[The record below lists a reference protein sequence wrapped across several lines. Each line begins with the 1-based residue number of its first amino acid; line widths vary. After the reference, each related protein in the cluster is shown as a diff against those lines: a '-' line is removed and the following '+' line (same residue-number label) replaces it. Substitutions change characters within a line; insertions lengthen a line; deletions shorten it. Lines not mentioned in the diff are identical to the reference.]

1 MTGTPENP
9 NATSAAGPV
18 EQEPLSGQWRT
29 VRLAGAPPER
39 SDYRPRMPQNVPPF
53 EWTDDALRL
62 RAFMFDF
69 WFEHR
74 RPPMLRDC
82 HEGLGLD
89 RRAIQQAYKLLDLGL
104 NVTVD
109 QRTQNLHLLKA
120 PPFSA
125 YPTQVAMYDDR
136 GFHSYIGCPHEALG
150 ASNSPQVRGQ
160 TLRFEMFCACCL
172 EPIAVVLRD
181 YEILER
187 SHPEPLIHVTES
199 PWDWNSVDMI
209 SMCDATNIVIDAEHG
224 ERYERMQSRRAVTM
238 TLEQAREYI
247 RFVAE
252 TRLWNYHWEPL
263 SMDPA
268 FIFER
273 LQSFGIDVSPWVP

>member
-1 MTGTPENP
+1 M
-9 NATSAAGPV
+9 A
-18 EQEPLSGQWRT
+18 Q
-29 VRLAGAPPER
+29 
-39 SDYRPRMPQNVPPF
+39 YVPAI

-62 RAFMFDF
+62 RQFVFDF
-69 WFEHR
+69 WFENR

-82 HEGLGLD
+82 HEGLGLE

-104 NVTVD
+104 NLTVD
-109 QRTQNLHLLKA
+109 QRTQNMHLLKA

-125 YPTQVAMYDDR
+125 YPTQVAMYDER

-172 EPIAVVLRD
+172 EPMWVVLRD

-187 SHPEPLIHVTES
+187 SHPEPLIHVTQS
-199 PWDWNSVDMI
+199 VWDWNNVDMI
-209 SMCDATNIVIDAEHG
+209 GMCDATNIVIDAEHG
-224 ERYERMQSRRAVTM
+224 ARYERMQSARAVVM

-252 TRLWNYHWEPL
+252 NRLWDYHWPSL

-268 FIFER
+268 SILTR
-273 LQSFGIDVSPWVP
+273 LQEFDIDVSPWLP